1 MTKTVVYLHGFASS
15 SLSEKAQLTQTYFRH
30 HYPQLDFTALDVPY
44 EPVAALATI
53 KQHLEQRDITT
64 DNAKAKQLV
73 LIGSS
78 LGGFLATCIAEQ
90 YGCRA
95 CLINPAVAPHLVLSA
110 HLGEYFHPVLQ
121 QTYQVTLD
129 HMASLKQLMPKTL
142 RQPENYLVLLQT
154 GDEVLDYRLA
164 VDYYQGATLIIEQ
177 GGNHSFVDYQQQLS
191 TITEFCQL
199 N

>member
-1 MTKTVVYLHGFASS
+1 MIKTVVYLHGFASS
-15 SLSEKAQLTQTYFRH
+15 SLSEKAQLTQAYFRL

-44 EPVAALATI
+44 EPVAALAII
-53 KQHLEQRDITT
+53 KQHLQQRAIAP
-64 DNAKAKQLV
+64 DNAQQLV
-73 LIGSS
+73 VIGSS

-90 YGCRA
+90 YGCKA
-95 CLINPAVAPHLVLSA
+95 CLINPAVAPHKVLSA
-110 HLGEYFHPVLQ
+110 HLGDYLHPVLQ
-121 QTYQVTLD
+121 QTYQVRAE
-129 HMASLKQLMPKTL
+129 HMASLEQLMPKTL

-164 VDYYQGATLIIEQ
+164 VDYYQGATLIIEE
-177 GGNHSFVDYQQQLS
+177 GGNHSFLDYQQHLS